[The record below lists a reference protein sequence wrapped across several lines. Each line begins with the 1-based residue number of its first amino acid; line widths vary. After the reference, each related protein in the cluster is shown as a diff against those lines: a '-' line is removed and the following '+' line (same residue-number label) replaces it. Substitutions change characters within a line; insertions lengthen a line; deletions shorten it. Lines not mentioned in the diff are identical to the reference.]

1 MVDHRHGRLDGT
13 SMKGSIG
20 TINTGIGT
28 AMVDFQRQDGVSDK
42 TGEEANMKSTHFVAT
57 LAILNAL
64 LLCFS
69 NALTQAGEAKGG
81 TSHRGGQ
88 ASAHMSSKGQE
99 NTNAQWS
106 ADPERGWVRADER
119 HDLNDQRHSTGK
131 SNQKR
136 GKQKGISPK
145 GKAVNKSAQY

>member
-1 MVDHRHGRLDGT
+1 ME
-13 SMKGSIG
+13 
-20 TINTGIGT
+20 
-28 AMVDFQRQDGVSDK
+28 QRNKDED
-42 TGEEANMKSTHFVAT
+42 AMKSNHYVAS

-69 NALTQAGEAKGG
+69 NSFAQAGEAKGG

-88 ASAHMSSKGQE
+88 ASSHMSSKGQE

-119 HDLNDQRHSTGK
+119 HELHDQRHSAAK

-136 GKQKGISPK
+136 GKQKRISPK
-145 GKAVNKSAQY
+145 GKVVNESTK

>member
-1 MVDHRHGRLDGT
+1 MVDHRHGQLDGT
-13 SMKGSIG
+13 SMKRNIG
-20 TINTGIGT
+20 NITTGIGT
-28 AMVDFQRQDGVSDK
+28 AMVDFQWQYGLSDK
-42 TGEEANMKSTHFVAT
+42 TGEDTSMKSTHFVAT

-69 NALTQAGEAKGG
+69 NSLAQAGEAKGG

-88 ASAHMSSKGQE
+88 ASSHMSSKGQE

-119 HDLNDQRHSTGK
+119 HELHDQRHSAAK

-136 GKQKGISPK
+136 GKQKRISPK
-145 GKAVNKSAQY
+145 GKVVNESTK

>member
-1 MVDHRHGRLDGT
+1 
-13 SMKGSIG
+13 MKENIG
-20 TINTGIGT
+20 NTTTGIGT
-28 AMVDFQRQDGVSDK
+28 TMVDFQGNDGVSNK
-42 TGEEANMKSTHFVAT
+42 TDEEANMKSTHFVAT

-69 NALTQAGEAKGG
+69 NGSTQAGEAKGG
-81 TSHRGGQ
+81 ATHSGGQ
-88 ASAHMSSKGQE
+88 ASSHMSSKGQE

-119 HDLNDQRHSTGK
+119 HELHDQRHSTEK

-136 GKQKGISPK
+136 EKQKRISPK
-145 GKAVNKSAQY
+145 DKVVNESTTY

>member
-1 MVDHRHGRLDGT
+1 
-13 SMKGSIG
+13 MKGNIG
-20 TINTGIGT
+20 NTTTGIGT
-28 AMVDFQRQDGVSDK
+28 AMVDSQGQDGVLDK

-69 NALTQAGEAKGG
+69 SSLTQAGEAKGG
-81 TSHRGGQ
+81 ASHRGGQ
-88 ASAHMSSKGQE
+88 ASSHMSSKGQE

-119 HDLNDQRHSTGK
+119 HELHDQRHSTEK

-136 GKQKGISPK
+136 GKQKRISPK
-145 GKAVNKSAQY
+145 GNEVKESTSY